1 MIRMTHSSRSSAWR
15 ARRLLAA
22 FGAVLA
28 IAFAVPTLARGQA
41 MEGGLSRLYRQV
53 SPAVVKVVSHRVSP
67 PVADRVLPCR
77 QLVASGLIVGENG
90 LVVTTERVAHPGDS
104 LLVIFADGRQVP
116 AEYAGMHSYL
126 HLAVLRLHG
135 AGPFPHLTRPRVGA
149 PIPEWVATVAHGPW
163 NGPRPGL
170 PVLSLAQRASIEPMK
185 VRSGDSLDVVWRVR
199 APFYP
204 GNGGGALV
212 SMSGEW
218 MGLITGAV
226 AVEGDYTSP
235 LPGSER
241 LSWDEGVI
249 VPAGLVA
256 RAMDEIIAGPRS
268 STQGFLGL
276 LATRRTGNAAD
287 GRPLVGVRVS
297 GVLDGSP
304 AERSGILADDIVT
317 KFNGEPVTDA
327 AQLTH
332 LVSAARPGQIVQMEL
347 QRRAMSLVL
356 DVRMGDRAS
365 GEASVARQRDRA
377 ASQAALRREIENL
390 QLRIRQLQHQLDTDY
405 PSAGETRTGWTLPPS
420 N

>member
-1 MIRMTHSSRSSAWR
+1 MTPSSRSSAWR
-15 ARRLLAA
+15 DRRLLAA

-28 IAFAVPTLARGQA
+28 ISFAVPPLVWAQA
-41 MEGGLSRLYRQV
+41 IEGGLSRLYRQV
-53 SPAVVKVVSHRVSP
+53 SPAVVKVVSHRIRP
-67 PVADRVLPCR
+67 PVAERALPCR

-116 AEYAGMHSYL
+116 ADYAGMHSYL
-126 HLAVLRLHG
+126 HLAVLRLGG
-135 AGPFPHLTRPRVGA
+135 AGPYPHLTRPRTGA

-185 VRSGDSLDVVWRVR
+185 VRCGDSLEVVWRVR

-226 AVEGDYTSP
+226 AVEGDYAGP

-249 VPAGLVA
+249 VPAALVV
-256 RAMDEIIAGPRS
+256 RAMDEIVAGPRS
-268 STQGFLGL
+268 STQGFLGV
-276 LATRRTGNAAD
+276 LATRRTDAAPD
-287 GRPLVGVRVS
+287 PPLIGVRVS

-304 AERSGILADDIVT
+304 AERSGIIADDIVT
-317 KFNGEPVTDA
+317 RFNGSPVTDA
-327 AQLTH
+327 TQLTR

-347 QRRAMSLVL
+347 QRRGMSLVL

-377 ASQAALRREIENL
+377 AGQAALRREIENL
-390 QLRIRQLQHQLDTDY
+390 QLRLRHLQQQLDADY
-405 PSAGETRTGWTLPPS
+405 PSAGESRNGWTPPPS